1 MRTLSTST
9 HYPRS
14 ALALVLLVALAWG
27 FNWPML
33 KIALAEMAPL
43 HFRTWCVLGGAAG
56 LFAIAAT
63 SGRSLAVP
71 RGQWGRLAAVT
82 LFNVTAWNVLV
93 AYGVTLMESGR
104 ASILGFTMPVWGVL
118 LGRWFFGE
126 PLGTRHIVALG
137 LGMAGLFFLLGGE
150 LTIAG
155 RSPLGTALMLSAAA
169 LWAVGVVLMKRW
181 GQLGMPG
188 TVFTAWQLLLGGLP
202 IVLAVPFEA
211 GSFSPLRL
219 GTGALLALV
228 YSVAVAFVFSYWAWN
243 RAVAALPVVVSSLT
257 SLLVPLVGVFSG
269 MLVLGERPA
278 WTDFAALA
286 LITAAVAVVLLAPS
300 GRTGAEAPRGRGSA

>member
-1 MRTLSTST
+1 VRSPSTAIDSA
-9 HYPRS
+9 RS
-14 ALALVLLVALAWG
+14 ALVLVLLVACAWG

-33 KIALAEMAPL
+33 KIALSEMAPL

-56 LFAIAAT
+56 LFAIAAAG
-63 SGRSLAVP
+63 GRPLGVP
-71 RGQWGRLAAVT
+71 QGQWSRLLAVT

-126 PLGTRHIVALG
+126 RLEQRHVAALALG
-137 LGMAGLFFLLGGE
+137 LTGLVFLLGGE
-150 LTIAG
+150 IGVAG
-155 RSPLGTALMLSAAA
+155 RSPVGTALMLAAAA

-181 GQLGMPG
+181 GTLGMPG

-202 IVLAVPFEA
+202 IVLAAPFED
-211 GSFSPLRL
+211 GSFSPLGL
-219 GTGALLALV
+219 GTGAQLALV

-243 RAVAALPVVVSSLT
+243 RAVTVLPVVVSSLS
-257 SLLVPLVGVFSG
+257 SLLVPLIGVFSG

-278 WTDFAALA
+278 WTDFAALV
-286 LITAAVAVVLLAPS
+286 LITGAVATVLLPWKGSRA
-300 GRTGAEAPRGRGSA
+300 GAG

>member
-1 MRTLSTST
+1 VRRIVRTPSTSADV
-9 HYPRS
+9 PRS

-33 KIALAEMAPL
+33 KIALSEMAPL

-56 LFAIAAT
+56 LFAIAAA
-63 SGRSLAVP
+63 GRRPLAVP
-71 RGQWGRLAAVT
+71 RAQWGRLLALT

-104 ASILGFTMPVWGVL
+104 AAILGFTMPIWGAL

-126 PLGTRHIVALG
+126 RLAARHVAALSLGI
-137 LGMAGLFFLLGGE
+137 AGLLFLLGGE
-150 LTIAG
+150 LGVAG
-155 RSPLGTALMLSAAA
+155 RSPLGTGLMLGAAA

-181 GQLGMPG
+181 GYLGMPA

-202 IVLAVPFEA
+202 IVLAVPFEH
-211 GSFSPLRL
+211 GSFSLL
-219 GTGALLALV
+219 ALDTGALLALI
-228 YSVAVAFVFSYWAWN
+228 YSVAIAFVFSYWAWN
-243 RAVAALPVVVSSLT
+243 RAVTALPVVVSSLS
-257 SLLVPLVGVFSG
+257 SLLVPLIGVFSG

-286 LITAAVAVVLLAPS
+286 LITGAVATVLVPRRA
-300 GRTGAEAPRGRGSA
+300 GGAA

>member
-1 MRTLSTST
+1 MRSTST
-9 HYPRS
+9 PTQSSRS

-33 KIALAEMAPL
+33 KIALGEMAPL

-56 LFAIAAT
+56 LFAIAAA
-63 SGRSLAVP
+63 GRRPLAVP
-71 RGQWGRLAAVT
+71 AGQWGRLLAVT
-82 LFNVTAWNVLV
+82 AFNVTAWNVLV
-93 AYGVTLMESGR
+93 AYGVTLMDSGR

-126 PLGTRHIVALG
+126 RLAPRHVAALALG
-137 LGMAGLFFLLGGE
+137 IAGLAFLLGGE
-150 LTIAG
+150 LGVAG
-155 RSPLGTALMLSAAA
+155 RSPLGASLMLGAAA
-169 LWAVGVVLMKRW
+169 LWALGVVLMKRW
-181 GQLGMPG
+181 GWLGMPP

-202 IVLAVPFEA
+202 IVLAVPFED

-243 RAVAALPVVVSSLT
+243 RAVTALPVVVSSLS
-257 SLLVPLVGVFSG
+257 SLLVPVIGVFSG

-286 LITAAVAVVLLAPS
+286 LVTGAVATVLLAPPAS
-300 GRTGAEAPRGRGSA
+300 RGAR

>member
-1 MRTLSTST
+1 MRIPSTPA

-56 LFAIAAT
+56 LFAIALAG
-63 SGRSLAVP
+63 GRPLAVP
-71 RGQWGRLAAVT
+71 RGQWGRLLTVT

-104 ASILGFTMPVWGVL
+104 ASILGFTMPVWGIL

-126 PLGTRHIVALG
+126 KLTARHVFALALG
-137 LGMAGLFFLLGGE
+137 VAGLAFLLGGE
-150 LTIAG
+150 LTVAG
-155 RSPLGTALMLSAAA
+155 RSPLGTALMLAAAA

-188 TVFTAWQLLLGGLP
+188 TVFSAWQLLLGGLP
-202 IVLAVPFEA
+202 IVSAVPFEP

-219 GTGALLALV
+219 GAGAQLALA
-228 YSVAVAFVFSYWAWN
+228 YSVAIAFVFSYWAWN
-243 RAVAALPVVVSSLT
+243 RAVTQLPVVVSSLS

-269 MLVLGERPA
+269 MLMLGERPA
-278 WTDFAALA
+278 LTDFAALA
-286 LITAAVAVVLLAPS
+286 LITGAVATVLLAPVR
-300 GRTGAEAPRGRGSA
+300 RTA

>member
-1 MRTLSTST
+1 MTSASDT
-9 HYPRS
+9 VRS
-14 ALALVLLVALAWG
+14 SRAALVLVLLVALAWG

-56 LFAIAAT
+56 LFAIALA
-63 SGRSLAVP
+63 GRRPLAVP
-71 RGQWGRLAAVT
+71 RGQWGRLLAVT

-93 AYGVTLMESGR
+93 AYGVTLMDSGR
-104 ASILGFTMPVWGVL
+104 ASILGFTMPIWGVL

-126 PLGTRHIVALG
+126 PLTGRHVAALG
-137 LGMAGLFFLLGGE
+137 LGIAGLAFLLGGE
-150 LTIAG
+150 WSVAG
-155 RSPLGTALMLSAAA
+155 SSPVGTALMLGAAA

-181 GQLGMPG
+181 GPLGMPG
-188 TVFTAWQLLLGGLP
+188 TVFTGWQLLLGGLP
-202 IVLAVPFEA
+202 IALAVPFED

-219 GTGALLALV
+219 GTGAQLALV
-228 YSVAVAFVFSYWAWN
+228 YSVGVAFVFSYWAWN
-243 RAVAALPVVVSSLT
+243 RAVAELPVVVSSLS
-257 SLLVPLVGVFSG
+257 SLLVPLVGVFSA

-286 LITAAVAVVLLAPS
+286 LITAAVATVLLAP
-300 GRTGAEAPRGRGSA
+300 AAPARRAG

>member
-1 MRTLSTST
+1 VTSLST
-9 HYPRS
+9 PPAPARS
-14 ALALVLLVALAWG
+14 PLVLVLLVVLAWG

-33 KIALAEMAPL
+33 KIALAEMPPL

-56 LFAIAAT
+56 LFAIAAA
-63 SGRSLAVP
+63 SGRRLGVP
-71 RGQWGRLAAVT
+71 RGQWARLLAVT

-126 PLGTRHIVALG
+126 PLRPRQIAALG
-137 LGMAGLFFLLGGE
+137 LGLAGLLFLLGGE
-150 LTIAG
+150 ISVAG
-155 RSPLGTALMLSAAA
+155 RSPLGTGLMLAAAA

-181 GQLGMPG
+181 GHLGMPA

-202 IVLAVPFEA
+202 IVLAVPFEE
-211 GSFSPLRL
+211 GSFSPLHL
-219 GTGALLALV
+219 SMPASLALA
-228 YSVAVAFVFSYWAWN
+228 YSVAIAFVFSYWAWN
-243 RAVAALPVVVSSLT
+243 RAVAELPVVVSSLS

-286 LITAAVAVVLLAPS
+286 LITAAVAVVLLPRRE
-300 GRTGAEAPRGRGSA
+300 RTA

>member
-1 MRTLSTST
+1 V
-9 HYPRS
+9 S
-14 ALALVLLVALAWG
+14 APAAGVHSQRAAVVLVLLVALAWG

-56 LFAIAAT
+56 LFAIAAIG
-63 SGRSLAVP
+63 GRPLVVP
-71 RGQWGRLAAVT
+71 RGQWARLLAVT

-93 AYGVTLMESGR
+93 AYGVTLMDSGR
-104 ASILGFTMPVWGVL
+104 ASILGFTMPIWGVL

-126 PLGTRHIVALG
+126 RLTPRHVAALG
-137 LGMAGLFFLLGGE
+137 LGLAGLLFLLGGE
-150 LTIAG
+150 LGIAG
-155 RSPLGTALMLSAAA
+155 RSPLGTTLMLAAAA

-181 GQLGMPG
+181 GYLGMPA

-202 IVLAVPFEA
+202 IVLAVPFEE
-211 GSFSPLRL
+211 GSFSPLGL
-219 GTGALLALV
+219 GSGALAALV
-228 YSVAVAFVFSYWAWN
+228 YSVVVAFVFSYWAWN
-243 RAVAALPVVVSSLT
+243 RAVTALPVVVSSLS

-278 WTDFAALA
+278 WTDFTALA
-286 LITAAVAVVLLAPS
+286 LITGAVATVLLPPLAPA
-300 GRTGAEAPRGRGSA
+300 RGAR

>member
-1 MRTLSTST
+1 MMQSS
-9 HYPRS
+9 RS
-14 ALALVLLVALAWG
+14 ALVLVLLVAFAWG

-33 KIALAEMAPL
+33 KIVLSEMAPL

-56 LFAIAAT
+56 LFAIAAA
-63 SGRSLAVP
+63 GRRPLAVP
-71 RGQWGRLAAVT
+71 AGQWGRLLAVT
-82 LFNVTAWNVLV
+82 VFNVTAWNVLV
-93 AYGVTLMESGR
+93 AYGVSLMESGR

-126 PLGTRHIVALG
+126 PLGARQIAALALG
-137 LGMAGLFFLLGGE
+137 IAGLAFLLGGE
-150 LTIAG
+150 LTVAG
-155 RSPLGTALMLSAAA
+155 RSPLGTALMLGAAA

-181 GQLGMPG
+181 GHLGMPA

-202 IVLAVPFEA
+202 IVLAVPLEE
-211 GSFSPLRL
+211 GSFSALRL
-219 GTGALLALV
+219 SAGAQLALAYNV
-228 YSVAVAFVFSYWAWN
+228 VVAFVFSYWAWN
-243 RAVAALPVVVSSLT
+243 RAVAALPVVVSSLS

-286 LITAAVAVVLLAPS
+286 LITSAVAAVLLPL
-300 GRTGAEAPRGRGSA
+300 GRGLSASKAP

>member
-1 MRTLSTST
+1 MSTAT
-9 HYPRS
+9 APARS
-14 ALALVLLVALAWG
+14 PLVLLLLVTLAWG

-33 KIALAEMAPL
+33 KIALAEMPPL
-43 HFRTWCVLGGAAG
+43 HFRTWCVLGGATG
-56 LFAIAAT
+56 LFAIAAAG
-63 SGRSLAVP
+63 GRRLGVP
-71 RGQWGRLAAVT
+71 RGQWGRLLAVT

-126 PLGTRHIVALG
+126 PLRARQLAALALG
-137 LGMAGLFFLLGGE
+137 VGGLVFLLGGE
-150 LTIAG
+150 ISVAG
-155 RSPLGTALMLSAAA
+155 RSPLGTGLMLAAAA

-181 GQLGMPG
+181 GHLGMPA

-202 IVLAVPFEA
+202 IMLAVPFED

-219 GTGALLALV
+219 GTAAALALV
-228 YSVAVAFVFSYWAWN
+228 YSVVVAFVFSYWAWN
-243 RAVAALPVVVSSLT
+243 RAVAELPVVVSSLS

-286 LITAAVAVVLLAPS
+286 LITGAVATVLLP
-300 GRTGAEAPRGRGSA
+300 GRERKA

>member
-1 MRTLSTST
+1 MTSA
-9 HYPRS
+9 S
-14 ALALVLLVALAWG
+14 ATVHSSRPALVLVFLVALAWG

-56 LFAIAAT
+56 LFAIAAA
-63 SGRSLAVP
+63 GRRPLGVP
-71 RGQWGRLAAVT
+71 PGQWGRLLAVT

-126 PLGTRHIVALG
+126 RLVRRHVVALI
-137 LGMAGLFFLLGGE
+137 LGVAGLVFLLGGE
-150 LTIAG
+150 LGIAG
-155 RSPLGTALMLSAAA
+155 RSPAGTGLMLAAA
-169 LWAVGVVLMKRW
+169 FLWAVGVVLMKRW
-181 GQLGMPG
+181 GYLGMPA

-202 IVLAVPFEA
+202 IVLAVPFET
-211 GSFSPLRL
+211 GSFSLLRL

-228 YSVAVAFVFSYWAWN
+228 YSVVVAFVFSYWAWN
-243 RAVAALPVVVSSLT
+243 RAVTALPVVVSSLS

-286 LITAAVAVVLLAPS
+286 LITGAVATVLVAPARS
-300 GRTGAEAPRGRGSA
+300 SRGAA

>member
-1 MRTLSTST
+1 MIPASDTV
-9 HYPRS
+9 RS
-14 ALALVLLVALAWG
+14 SRAALVLVLLVALAWG

-56 LFAIAAT
+56 LFAIAIA
-63 SGRSLAVP
+63 GRRPLAVP
-71 RGQWGRLAAVT
+71 RGQWGRLLAVT
-82 LFNVTAWNVLV
+82 VFNVTAWNVLV
-93 AYGVTLMESGR
+93 AYGVTLMDSGR
-104 ASILGFTMPVWGVL
+104 ASILGFTMPIWGVL

-126 PLGTRHIVALG
+126 PLTGRHVAALG
-137 LGMAGLFFLLGGE
+137 LGIAGLAFLLGGE
-150 LTIAG
+150 LSVAG
-155 RSPLGTALMLSAAA
+155 RSPVGTALMLGAAA

-181 GQLGMPG
+181 GPLGMPG
-188 TVFTAWQLLLGGLP
+188 TVFTGWQLLLGGLP
-202 IVLAVPFEA
+202 IVLAVPFED

-219 GTGALLALV
+219 GTGAQLALV

-243 RAVAALPVVVSSLT
+243 RAVAELPVVVSSLS
-257 SLLVPLVGVFSG
+257 SLLVPLVGVFSA

-286 LITAAVAVVLLAPS
+286 LITAAVATVLLAP
-300 GRTGAEAPRGRGSA
+300 AAPVRRAG

>member
-1 MRTLSTST
+1 MNATSIPT
-9 HYPRS
+9 QASRS
-14 ALALVLLVALAWG
+14 GLLLVLLVAFAWG

-56 LFAIAAT
+56 LFAIAAA
-63 SGRSLAVP
+63 GRRPLGVP
-71 RGQWGRLAAVT
+71 RGQWTRLLAVT

-104 ASILGFTMPVWGVL
+104 AAILGFTMPVWGVL

-126 PLGTRHIVALG
+126 PLAVRHIAALALG
-137 LGMAGLFFLLGGE
+137 IAGLAFLLGGE
-150 LTIAG
+150 LAVAG
-155 RSPLGTALMLSAAA
+155 RSPLGTSLMLGAAA

-181 GQLGMPG
+181 GHLGMPA

-202 IVLAVPFEA
+202 IILAVPFEQ

-243 RAVAALPVVVSSLT
+243 RAVAELPVIVSSLS
-257 SLLVPLVGVFSG
+257 SLLVPVVGVFSG
-269 MLVLGERPA
+269 MVVLGEHPA
-278 WTDFAALA
+278 WTDFVALV
-286 LITAAVAVVLLAPS
+286 LVTSAVATVLLRPN
-300 GRTGAEAPRGRGSA
+300 GRGARSARDRPAIR